1 MSILVHNL
9 QLISLLRNEARK
21 MDMQEFS
28 VVSFHKDTINNL
40 KFDKNEYDLSSKA
53 LSDLDRAALELASLV
68 EGLKAQAKILD
79 E

>member
-1 MSILVHNL
+1 
-9 QLISLLRNEARK
+9 
-21 MDMQEFS
+21 MDMQEFD
-28 VVSFHKDTINNL
+28 VVSFNNDTINNL
-40 KFDKNEYDLSSKA
+40 KFNKNEYDLNNKA